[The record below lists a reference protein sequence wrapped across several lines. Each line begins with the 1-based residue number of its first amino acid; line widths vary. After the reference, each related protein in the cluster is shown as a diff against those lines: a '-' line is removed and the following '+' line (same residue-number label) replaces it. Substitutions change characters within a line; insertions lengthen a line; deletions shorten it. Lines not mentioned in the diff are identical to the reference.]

1 MFEFMFFDD
10 ELRQNFMDF
19 AHEQGVPCHAVEDNM
34 GMIATVPEDIPDAV
48 SDALDSYY
56 DELMEQQAERVDR
69 AEGEATHQM
78 AGIRVTL
85 QNGQPCMIRLEP
97 ELANRLLSAFT
108 LEEMQTLVQA
118 IARNLENP
126 DDGPVCKRES
136 SSDKA

>member
-1 MFEFMFFDD
+1 MFEFMFFDN
-10 ELRQNFMDF
+10 ELRQQFIDF
-19 AHEQGVPCHAVEDNM
+19 AHERGVACEVVEDNM
-34 GMIATVPEDIPDAV
+34 GMIAAVPEDIPDTV

-56 DELMEQQAERVDR
+56 DELMDQQAERVDQ
-69 AEGEATHQM
+69 ADGAATHQV

-97 ELANRLLSAFT
+97 ALANRLLSAFT

-126 DDGPVCKRES
+126 DDGPVCKR
-136 SSDKA
+136 